1 MSVAPKKKDDPTKLK
16 IIPEKAGGKLVFDD
30 KEAIL
35 ALFNPNELSLNRSV
49 GWQSQKAAQRDT
61 PELQFTTSEPRSL
74 TINLLFDTYDTP
86 ELPKA
91 DVRQKYTDKVVA
103 LTTVEKHGD
112 KHRPPVCRLEWGN
125 FGQVFQ
131 GVLEKLD
138 QKFTM
143 FMGDG
148 TPVRATVT
156 CTFKEWRTNSE
167 DQKRGNRKSSDI
179 TKMKILRRGDT
190 LSSIAAEEY
199 LDPAKW
205 RPIALA
211 NGIEDPLRV
220 TPGRALV
227 VPRLPLKRES
237 FIK

>member
-1 MSVAPKKKDDPTKLK
+1 MPVAPKKDYPTKLK
-16 IIPEKAGGKLVFDD
+16 IIPEKVGGKLVFDE
-30 KEAIL
+30 KEAIV
-35 ALFNPNELSLNRSV
+35 ALFNPNDLSLNRSV

-86 ELPKA
+86 DLPKD
-91 DVRQKYTDKVVA
+91 DVRKKYTDKVVA

-112 KHRPPVCRLEWGN
+112 KHRPPVCKLEWGN
-125 FGQVFQ
+125 FGEVFK

-143 FMGDG
+143 FMDDG
-148 TPVRATVT
+148 MPVRATVT
-156 CTFKEWRTNSE
+156 CTFKEWRTNAE
-167 DQKRGNRKSSDI
+167 DQKKGNRKSADI
-179 TKMKILRRGDT
+179 AKMKILRRGDT

-199 LDPAKW
+199 LDPAMW
-205 RPIALA
+205 RPIAIA

-220 TPGRALV
+220 TPGRALL

-237 FIK
+237 FTR